1 MEKMKIIFVIEDNEC
16 GIHIQCMRFGGEI
29 DTQTPA
35 NAVAR
40 HVDSLLAETAAQAK
54 ELAATIV
61 KEQMTAAEVL
71 REVEQLG
78 VVAKAA
84 RCLH

>member
-1 MEKMKIIFVIEDNEC
+1 MKIIFVIEDNEK
-16 GIHIQCMRFGGEI
+16 GIHVQCMRFGGEM

-40 HVDSLLAETAAQAK
+40 HVDGLLAETAAQAK

-61 KEQMTAAEVL
+61 KEQMTTEEVL
-71 REVEQLG
+71 QQAEQLG